1 MEVLI
6 LPPEDTV
13 RVPVNLQ
20 LQLLSDYFW
29 LLRSIDRQL
38 EKVVTIQTRVPN
50 HNDQKEMGLLLD
62 TGAESSV
69 SGTHG
74 IHWGAS

>member
-38 EKVVTIQTRVPN
+38 EKVVTIQTRDPH

-62 TGAESSV
+62 TRAESSV